1 MDIAAV
7 CDACRI
13 GKDKKI
19 TSHKKID
26 SENYKKGQCW
36 SVDFTGRKDTPSI
49 DDKAVMGAVFVEHTT
64 KFSVTYTIENNDE
77 ANVLKI
83 LKDWSDEYLSLV
95 KSWYAESAP
104 DLVYFLASDNLEM
117 AYHNVQRYLRTIGVK
132 SKFTDPNKSSSNG
145 IVERMIGTLDRIQR
159 VLRIQRTLPD
169 EFWGP
174 AFHHANFLRVR
185 MPYTFQGKSRLDPHT
200 QFYGQTFDYSKLR
213 IFGSTCWATI
223 KDPLKSTP
231 ERAEQGIFVGF
242 KPNSNTYLVYIPS
255 QNKIVPSGDVR
266 FDEDRV
272 ESLEPSFS
280 IADESNSHDNP
291 DNTSM
296 NRKAD
301 KYFSEDISSLSNDAF
316 ILAAR
321 RNLQNF
327 QPGSEVTRR

>member
-1 MDIAAV
+1 
-7 CDACRI
+7 
-13 GKDKKI
+13 
-19 TSHKKID
+19 
-26 SENYKKGQCW
+26 
-36 SVDFTGRKDTPSI
+36 
-49 DDKAVMGAVFVEHTT
+49 MGVVFVEHTT

-213 IFGSTCWATI
+213 IFGSTRWATI

-266 FDEDRV
+266 FDEDR
-272 ESLEPSFS
+272 EDSLQPSFAISDEIDINNDMDS
-280 IADESNSHDNP
+280 ISSKSTKEKSIPA
-291 DNTSM
+291 
-296 NRKAD
+296 
-301 KYFSEDISSLSNDAF
+301 DISSLNNDDF
-316 ILAAR
+316 VIAAR
-321 RNLQNF
+321 KNLGNF
-327 QPGSEVTRR
+327 QRGSEASRP

>member
-1 MDIAAV
+1 
-7 CDACRI
+7 
-13 GKDKKI
+13 
-19 TSHKKID
+19 
-26 SENYKKGQCW
+26 
-36 SVDFTGRKDTPSI
+36 
-49 DDKAVMGAVFVEHTT
+49 
-64 KFSVTYTIENNDE
+64 
-77 ANVLKI
+77 
-83 LKDWSDEYLSLV
+83 
-95 KSWYAESAP
+95 
-104 DLVYFLASDNLEM
+104 
-117 AYHNVQRYLRTIGVK
+117 
-132 SKFTDPNKSSSNG
+132 
-145 IVERMIGTLDRIQR
+145 
-159 VLRIQRTLPD
+159 
-169 EFWGP
+169 
-174 AFHHANFLRVR
+174 

-272 ESLEPSFS
+272 ESLELSFAV
-280 IADESNSHDNP
+280 ADESDSHDNSN
-291 DNTSM
+291 NTST
-296 NRKAD
+296 NCKAE

-327 QPGSEVTRR
+327 QPGPEVTRR